1 VENTKTIENIF
12 TKDTSLSYQGYTVS
26 KLLKTV
32 NVEGIKTEVSYAVL
46 MKDEKV
52 VGNFDG
58 LYHPMGNATQFGL
71 FPFIGGETKQIIV
84 EQSIPRNWS
93 HWIVN
98 LVPDS
103 HVIFDSRKWAVDGE
117 LTPVDLNQDGIFE
130 FTKVLTTFYDFDKLP
145 TSDSPLIDIIFMY
158 DKDAKEYVPA
168 NRTFQKYALNGIED
182 EERSLEENKE
192 KSYLS
197 GVVHIVLRYI
207 YAGKRDEGWAFYD
220 RQYKLANKDL
230 IKSDILNKLRNE
242 PVYKFIYDR

>member
-1 VENTKTIENIF
+1 MF
-12 TKDTSLSYQGYTVS
+12 TKETSLSYQGYTVT
-26 KLLKTV
+26 KLHKTV

-46 MKDEKV
+46 KNGERV
-52 VGNFDG
+52 VANFDG

-71 FPFIGGETKQIIV
+71 FPFLGGETKQIIV

-117 LTPVDLNQDGIFE
+117 LTPVDVNQDGLFE

-145 TSDSPLIDIIFMY
+145 TSESPLIDIVFMY
-158 DKDAKEYVPA
+158 DRDAKEYIPA
-168 NRTFQKYALNGIED
+168 SRTFQEYALKGIED
-182 EERSLEENKE
+182 EVRSLQRNNEQT
-192 KSYLS
+192 YLS

-207 YAGKRDEGWAFYD
+207 YAGKRDEGWSFYD
-220 RQYKLANKDL
+220 RENNLANKDL